1 VRFDRTP
8 ECGLAVLLLGRGIL
22 HEIGERIAIA
32 DPLLA
37 DFPAHRIPG
46 VEG

>member
-1 VRFDRTP
+1 MRFDRTP

-22 HEIGERIAIA
+22 LEIGERLAIA

-37 DFPAHRIPG
+37 DFAAHRIPG